1 VSASDAE
8 FGVGAP
14 ILVDECGA
22 GLKLKQIS
30 SPSRRACIVAGLL
43 ALVPASRGT
52 AGVEP
57 TQRFPDAVR
66 LTPGGPRL
74 VRRGSGRFRFFFVPY
89 YDCAL
94 YTLPALQNAQE
105 VMATDAPRRLVIDAL
120 RQITAFEFLWG
131 LDQGLEDNSTRAE
144 LKAVER
150 DLERVR
156 ASVRE
161 AGGLERGMRGALDY
175 VPGLGVRLLIN
186 DRPQGPALG
195 GKALADALFKVWLGE
210 RPLDGSLKEA
220 LIGR

>member
-1 VSASDAE
+1 M
-8 FGVGAP
+8 
-14 ILVDECGA
+14 
-22 GLKLKQIS
+22 KLKQVS
-30 SPSRRACIVAGLL
+30 SVSRRACIAAGLL
-43 ALVPASRGT
+43 ALVPAARTT
-52 AGVEP
+52 AGGRQ

-94 YTLPALQNAQE
+94 YTLPTLQDAQE
-105 VMATDAPRRLVIDAL
+105 VLASDSPRRLVIDAL

-144 LKAVER
+144 LKTVER

-175 VPGLGVRLLIN
+175 VPGIGVRLLIN
-186 DRPQGPALG
+186 DRPRGPALG
-195 GKALADALFKVWLGE
+195 GKALADVMFKVWLGE
-210 RPLDGSLKEA
+210 HPLDVSLKEA
-220 LIGR
+220 LIGG